1 MDVPSSAARTPDHAA
16 VHLAYDVVNGNQ
28 VRLTVTG
35 CDLAELPGYVVRLMI
50 ASGPPLRV
58 ELDLS
63 SELSLNP
70 AGIAFLLR
78 ARTAILTGRGE
89 LRLQGVQPRVR
100 DQLAA
105 IGLSNLSFDAR
116 SSAEPAER
124 VGCMPRD
131 SAPPRPRPPV
141 ARTASAG

>member
-1 MDVPSSAARTPDHAA
+1 MDVPSSAARTTDHAA
-16 VHLAYDVVNGNQ
+16 VHLAYDVVKGNQ

-35 CDLAELPGYVVRLMI
+35 CHLADLPGYVVRLMI
-50 ASGPPLRV
+50 APGPPLRV
-58 ELDLS
+58 ELDLT
-63 SELSLNP
+63 SELSLDP
-70 AGIAFLLR
+70 AGIAFLKR
-78 ARTAILTGRGE
+78 TRTAILTGRGE

-105 IGLSNLSFDAR
+105 TGIPDLIIDAR
-116 SSAEPAER
+116 SSAGPAER

-131 SAPPRPRPPV
+131 SAPPLPRPPV